1 LIAYDLLAPDARAS
15 GTQAGLSAAL
25 SLIFAVYCDNDE
37 TKRRSKSQGL
47 LIKINLTTDSQ

>member
-1 LIAYDLLAPDARAS
+1 MHALPARKPA
-15 GTQAGLSAAL
+15 LSAAL